1 MHVCCVCMYVC
12 MYTHISLHTHARA
25 HTQNLFHGRS
35 GGKSLGKIRQKNAN
49 HKNKW
54 VAGAFRDN
62 ESNDHGLWYGIDQNS

>member
-1 MHVCCVCMYVC
+1 MLCMYVC
-12 MYTHISLHTHARA
+12 VYVHTYKLAHARARA
-25 HTQNLFHGRS
+25 HTDLFHGRS